1 MITFV
6 KFESLKSILCEQRHA
21 SDLAWIEQSKPDLPI
36 IFWFDDLYKIT
47 YESILSQIK
56 TY

>member
-6 KFESLKSILCEQRHA
+6 KFQSLKLILYDQRHA
-21 SDLAWIEQSKPDLPI
+21 SDLECIEQSKPDLPI

-47 YESILSQIK
+47 YESILSQII